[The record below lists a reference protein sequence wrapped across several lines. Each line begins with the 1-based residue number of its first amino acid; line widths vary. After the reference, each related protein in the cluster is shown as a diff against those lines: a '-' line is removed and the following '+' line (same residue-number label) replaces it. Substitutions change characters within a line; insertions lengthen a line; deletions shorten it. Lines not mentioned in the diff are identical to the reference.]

1 MARRTTNLFIAAAL
15 SLLTACGGSA
25 PSKGPEATATAAAGR
40 PASGDEA
47 AARAAWDAAMK
58 LRFGGDELGAQ
69 RGLVR
74 LAADFPDTRYGRAA
88 TGSGGLAIVTLAG
101 LGTLSAIAVPA
112 YLRYVGRARS
122 ADARAAVERI
132 TDAAIAWH
140 GTECA
145 RLGKACTKKF
155 AWPAS
160 APRTP
165 AASACPEGRPT
176 PQAAVPSEWAHP
188 TWKAL
193 GISLDLRSHYQ
204 LEFVTEGKGV
214 GAKFIARAVGD
225 VDCDGVFATFE
236 RSGTLNPDGSV
247 DAGYG
252 MIESD
257 ELE

>member
-1 MARRTTNLFIAAAL
+1 MRRRTTNGFIAAAL
-15 SLLTACGGSA
+15 CVLTACGGSA
-25 PSKGPEATATAAAGR
+25 PAQAPEAPAAAR
-40 PASGDEA
+40 PASGDET
-47 AARAAWDAAMK
+47 AARAAWDNAMK

-69 RGLVR
+69 RALVH
-74 LAADFPDTRYGRAA
+74 LAADYPDTRYGRAA

-112 YLRYVGRARS
+112 YLRYIGRARS

-132 TDAAIAWH
+132 FDAALAWH
-140 GTECA
+140 GTECGK
-145 RLGKACTKKF
+145 LGKACTRKF

-160 APRTP
+160 TPRMP
-165 AASACPEGRPT
+165 SASACPEGRPT
-176 PQAAVPSEWAHP
+176 PQGLTPSERAHP

-193 GISLDLRSHYQ
+193 NVDLDLRSHYQ
-204 LEFVTEGKGV
+204 LVFESEGKGV
-214 GAKFIARAVGD
+214 GARFSVRAVGD
-225 VDCDGVFATFE
+225 VDCDGVFSTFE

-252 MIESD
+252 MIETD

>member
-1 MARRTTNLFIAAAL
+1 MRRRTTNGFIAAAL
-15 SLLTACGGSA
+15 CLLTACGGAA
-25 PSKGPEATATAAAGR
+25 PAKAPEPPAPARPDAG
-40 PASGDEA
+40 DDA

-74 LAADFPDTRYGRAA
+74 LAADYPDTRYGRAA

-112 YLRYVGRARS
+112 YLRYIGRARS

-140 GTECA
+140 ATECA
-145 RLGKACTKKF
+145 RLGKACTRKF
-155 AWPAS
+155 AWPATT
-160 APRTP
+160 PRIP
-165 AASACPEGRPT
+165 AAPACVEGRPT
-176 PQAAVPSEWAHP
+176 PQQAARSEWAHP

-193 GISLDLRSHYQ
+193 NIDLDLRSHYQ
-204 LEFVTEGKGV
+204 LEFVSEGKGA
-214 GAKFIARAVGD
+214 GARFIVRATGD
-225 VDCDGVFATFE
+225 VDCDGVFSTFE